1 MSGDTCKKCG
11 VEMWREGR
19 IDDDIKLC
27 HSCYLEIAEK
37 GGNPEEENAIGVYLD
52 DSLICVPCNITGEGE
67 RVTAQALPDGF
78 TCDHCWVV
86 VNV

>member
-1 MSGDTCKKCG
+1 MDQRTRASADLLPSDRARPLPNEQDRERGQEMKEDTCKKCG

-37 GGNPEEENAIGVYLD
+37 GGNPDEEGK
-52 DSLICVPCNITGEGE
+52 
-67 RVTAQALPDGF
+67 
-78 TCDHCWVV
+78 
-86 VNV
+86 

>member
-1 MSGDTCKKCG
+1 MKEREKMSEDTCKKCG

-37 GGNPEEENAIGVYLD
+37 GGNPGKEEA
-52 DSLICVPCNITGEGE
+52 
-67 RVTAQALPDGF
+67 
-78 TCDHCWVV
+78 
-86 VNV
+86 NV

>member
-37 GGNPEEENAIGVYLD
+37 GGNPDEEE
-52 DSLICVPCNITGEGE
+52 
-67 RVTAQALPDGF
+67 
-78 TCDHCWVV
+78 V

>member
-1 MSGDTCKKCG
+1 MS
-11 VEMWREGR
+11 E
-19 IDDDIKLC
+19 
-27 HSCYLEIAEK
+27 EI
-37 GGNPEEENAIGVYLD
+37 IGVYLD